1 MSVLPPESEHSSRQA
16 TCPLS
21 ANSGHSPRSDI
32 AVMAHPEWRINL
44 KVFITR
50 ALPDPKLYEIEM
62 WAAAMA
68 VRIMRLRFAI
78 PVAMMFLLSAFTQ
91 ADLEKA
97 KKAKDYFKDSYWRCL
112 ATEIVQKQP
121 TNISVQDF
129 SVFIKSACRQE
140 RGWFF
145 KSLIDYMAMLHPDK
159 ADDYTLLASAANI
172 AVAAAIDD
180 AVKVFVDLRS
190 GNKEK

>member
-1 MSVLPPESEHSSRQA
+1 MQ
-16 TCPLS
+16 
-21 ANSGHSPRSDI
+21 
-32 AVMAHPEWRINL
+32 
-44 KVFITR
+44 
-50 ALPDPKLYEIEM
+50 EIEM
-62 WAAAMA
+62 RAAAMA
-68 VRIMRLRFAI
+68 VGTMRFRFVILAGTI
-78 PVAMMFLLSAFTQ
+78 FLLSAFTQ
-91 ADLEKA
+91 AELEKA
-97 KKAKDYFKDSYWRCL
+97 KNTKEYFKESYWKCL

-121 TNISVQDF
+121 TNISVQEF
-129 SVFIKSACRQE
+129 SVSIKNACRQE

>member
-1 MSVLPPESEHSSRQA
+1 MHDIEIQA
-16 TCPLS
+16 PAMAVPTTRFRF
-21 ANSGHSPRSDI
+21 AI
-32 AVMAHPEWRINL
+32 A
-44 KVFITR
+44 
-50 ALPDPKLYEIEM
+50 
-62 WAAAMA
+62 AAAM
-68 VRIMRLRFAI
+68 FS
-78 PVAMMFLLSAFTQ
+78 LSAFTQ

-97 KKAKDYFKDSYWRCL
+97 KKTKDYFKDSYWKCL
-112 ATEIVQKQP
+112 ATEIMQKQP
-121 TNISVQDF
+121 TNISVQAF
-129 SVFIKSACRQE
+129 SVSIKSSCGQE